1 MWTGQIS
8 RIRISP
14 QHSGLLNQLWRLLT
28 GAQAVIF
35 FYAAEAECFW
45 RMYAGALD
53 VSRIHVIPNG
63 FDWAEASVVGLPPPV
78 IATFRTLPS
87 PVVQ

>member
-1 MWTGQIS
+1 MTSRSGWLCALASVCTVPPAIRTDWTW
-8 RIRISP
+8 P
-14 QHSGLLNQLWRLLT
+14 WATLF
-28 GAQAVIF
+28 AQYTRVA
-35 FYAAEAECFW
+35 
-45 RMYAGALD
+45 
-53 VSRIHVIPNG
+53 STVIPNG